1 MAQLFFPLDQ
11 IRPSEFLHQYQEWIY
26 FTLILVFFIA
36 IAGLTLKRHFDRP
49 YVKPLIISVG
59 LMLTVGMFS
68 FKHMLPRVFE
78 AMGMVGSIALVVVA
92 AMIPYGLSRGFGMR
106 AGKAFYLTYILVY
119 IIGWIQFPELYY
131 MLGDH
136 NLGLINLLLL
146 IVFIVAIFKVAIPI
160 RGFSLKTND
169 IAKTPIENPEVDRE
183 IGVQKNEANL
193 MKKNA
198 EPFTRIEIRT
208 LADLQQSLKEIQNIV
223 QSRKNNLGREER
235 GQLAELVQNILKK
248 ESLFKSSVARLKK
261 LYTQMKAW
269 DQQQLKAQKQRLQK
283 LRGKEKKVLQS
294 EIETEEKKLELEK
307 QIFALESALDPKI
320 ALFNQN
326 LGQAVNQIRS
336 TYPYD
341 AKPHLDQAAAVL
353 TSILG
358 LLRKVKRIE
367 EQLESMI
374 KTEKKQLQSEIRTT

>member
-11 IRPSEFLHQYQEWIY
+11 IRPSEFLNQYHEWIY

-49 YVKPLIISVG
+49 YIKPLIISVG

-68 FKHMLPRVFE
+68 FKHMLPKVFA
-78 AMGMVGSIALVVVA
+78 AMGMVGSIALVAVA

-119 IIGWIQFPELYY
+119 IIGWIQFPDLYY
-131 MLGDH
+131 LFGDH

-146 IVFIVAIFKVAIPI
+146 IVFIVAIFKAAMPI
-160 RGFSLKTND
+160 KGFSLKTND
-169 IAKTPIENPEVDRE
+169 IAKTPIEYPEVERE
-183 IGVQKNEANL
+183 IGVQENEANL
-193 MKKNA
+193 MKTNA
-198 EPFTRIEIRT
+198 EPFTRIEIHT
-208 LADLQQSLKEIQNIV
+208 LADVQRSLKEIQNILH
-223 QSRKNNLGREER
+223 SRKNNLGREER
-235 GQLAELVQNILKK
+235 GQLAKLVQNILQK

-283 LRGKEKKVLQS
+283 PRGKEKKILHA
-294 EIETEEKKLELEK
+294 EIETEENKLELEK

-336 TYPYD
+336 AYPYD
-341 AKPHLDQAAAVL
+341 AKPHLDRAAKVL
-353 TSILG
+353 TSILE
-358 LLRKVKRIE
+358 LVRKVKRIE

-374 KTEKKQLQSEIRTT
+374 KMEKKQLQSEIRTT

>member
-1 MAQLFFPLDQ
+1 MAQLFFPLYQ
-11 IRPSEFLHQYQEWIY
+11 IRPSEFLNQYHEWIY

-68 FKHMLPRVFE
+68 FKHMLPKVFA
-78 AMGMVGSIALVVVA
+78 AMGMVGSIALVAVA

-119 IIGWIQFPELYY
+119 IIGWIQFPDFYY

-146 IVFIVAIFKVAIPI
+146 IVFIVAIFKVAMPI
-160 RGFSLKTND
+160 KGFSLKTND
-169 IAKTPIENPEVDRE
+169 IAKAPIENPEVDRE
-183 IGVQKNEANL
+183 IGVQENEANL
-193 MKKNA
+193 MKTNA

-208 LADLQQSLKEIQNIV
+208 LADVQRSLKEIQDIV

-235 GQLAELVQNILKK
+235 GQLAELVQNILQK
-248 ESLFKSSVARLKK
+248 ESLFKSSVIRLKK

-283 LRGKEKKVLQS
+283 LRGKEKKILQA

-326 LGQAVNQIRS
+326 LGQAINQIRS
-336 TYPYD
+336 AYPYD
-341 AKPHLDQAAAVL
+341 AKPHLDQAAKVL
-353 TSILG
+353 TSVLG
-358 LLRKVKRIE
+358 LVRKVKRIE

-374 KTEKKQLQSEIRTT
+374 KMEKKQLQSEIRTT

>member
-11 IRPSEFLHQYQEWIY
+11 IRPSEFLHQYHEWIY

-68 FKHMLPRVFE
+68 FKHMLPRVFA
-78 AMGMVGSIALVVVA
+78 AMGMVGSIALVAVA

-119 IIGWIQFPELYY
+119 IIGWIQFPDLYY
-131 MLGDH
+131 LLGDH

-160 RGFSLKTND
+160 RGLSMKNND
-169 IAKTPIENPEVDRE
+169 IAKTPIENPEVERE
-183 IGVQKNEANL
+183 IGVQENEANL
-193 MKKNA
+193 MKTNA
-198 EPFTRIEIRT
+198 EPFTRIEIHT
-208 LADLQQSLKEIQNIV
+208 LADVQRSLKEIQNIL

-235 GQLAELVQNILKK
+235 GQLAKLVQNILKK

-269 DQQQLKAQKQRLQK
+269 DQQQLKAQKQRLQNVK
-283 LRGKEKKVLQS
+283 GKEKKVLQA

-307 QIFALESALDPKI
+307 QIFALESTMDPKI

-336 TYPYD
+336 AYPYD
-341 AKPHLDQAAAVL
+341 AKPHLDKAATVL

-358 LLRKVKRIE
+358 LVRKVKRIE

-374 KTEKKQLQSEIRTT
+374 KMEKKQLQSEIRTT